1 MRLVV
6 DTGVFSA
13 ALSRRRRPALERHV
27 QLLAGNQLFLASM
40 TVAELRFGALVA
52 GWGDGRRARVE
63 QAIQTTTVVPVT
75 DSLLNGVATLRYAC
89 RLAGHP
95 LGDKSHGNDLWVA
108 ATARHV
114 GAALVSADRIFEDT
128 PGLQLLP

>member
-13 ALSRRRRPALERHV
+13 ALSRRRRPALDRHV

-52 GWGDGRRARVE
+52 GWGEARRQLVE
-63 QAIQTTTVVPVT
+63 QAIRTTTVVPVT
-75 DSLLNGVATLRYAC
+75 DALLTGLAELRYAC

-95 LGDKSHGNDLWVA
+95 LGDKAHGNDLWVA
-108 ATARHV
+108 ATARHL
-114 GAALVSADRIFEDT
+114 GAALVSADRVFEGS